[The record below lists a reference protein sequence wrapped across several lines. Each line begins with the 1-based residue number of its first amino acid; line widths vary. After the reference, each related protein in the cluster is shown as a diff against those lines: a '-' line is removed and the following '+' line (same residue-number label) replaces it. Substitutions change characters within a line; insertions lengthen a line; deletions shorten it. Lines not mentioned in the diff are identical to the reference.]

1 MRSIF
6 LMVGLLVTLAIVG
19 VVAKKQLTSLP
30 KIEPTAPG
38 QTFSDPSPQAIQQ
51 QYKQALDAALQ
62 PAKREPDEK

>member
-6 LMVGLLVTLAIVG
+6 LIVGLLVTLAIVG

-30 KIEPTAPG
+30 SASLAT
-38 QTFSDPSPQAIQQ
+38 QSQSLTNPSPQAIQQ